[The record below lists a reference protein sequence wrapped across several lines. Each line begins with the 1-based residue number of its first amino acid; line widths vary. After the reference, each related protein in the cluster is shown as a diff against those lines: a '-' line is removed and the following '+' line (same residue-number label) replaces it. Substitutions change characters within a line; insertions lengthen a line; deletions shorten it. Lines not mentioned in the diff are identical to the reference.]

1 MKTKRKITSPGSSAP
16 PTKQLAQSRQSKP
29 VTQKTRAAT
38 RTPPP
43 PANPAMPIPSKSES
57 VTMSSPAEQRA
68 DIVGIDTGTGTGTGT
83 RTPRPRCTRASR
95 DNPPSAPA
103 AALAIAGTT
112 TVAGGPSGLLS
123 DKLLKTSLA
132 ASPRVPVHV
141 THIESINKFYIVPV
155 CSVLVLLK

>member
-1 MKTKRKITSPGSSAP
+1 MKRKITSPGSSAP

-29 VTQKTRAAT
+29 VTQETRAAT

-43 PANPAMPIPSKSES
+43 PADPAISIPATSES
-57 VTMSSPAEQRA
+57 VIMSSPSPAEQRVDNA
-68 DIVGIDTGTGTGTGT
+68 GIDTGTGTGT
-83 RTPRPRCTRASR
+83 R
-95 DNPPSAPA
+95 DDPPSAPA
-103 AALAIAGTT
+103 AALAGTI
-112 TVAGGPSGLLS
+112 AGGPSSLLS

-155 CSVLVLLK
+155 CTCFTQMNNITYTSTILHTSVY